1 MPSAP
6 VASDPLLHPLC
17 DATALPPR
25 LNNPFYYEP
34 DDLSRAAI
42 HELTDYLYGRSSAF
56 SATPLPDAFR
66 ADIDRGKMMG
76 VLVVTNEANET
87 KAADVSESANSGH
100 RRHHLSYL
108 AAYSG
113 QVCGRSDW
121 PGFVPAVFD
130 YLQPDGYFKTHEA
143 EITQLNHEAGA
154 LAETVADEQSQ
165 GAEAADDPRPV
176 THKARLTEET
186 DEAYIRRRQFENAE
200 MHRWKLRQRERQ
212 NRIEADRRV
221 NEEKLAQLRTLRRQ
235 KSDDLQRWLFRHFRM
250 RNARGETSDLI
261 DITRAYQAWSSL
273 PQGGSA
279 SSSGLPNS
287 GLASLSVLP
296 HSGLSSSEAKPQS
309 GGVSILPPAGS
320 GECCEPKLLQYAFL
334 HGLRPVSMAMFWWGE
349 SPKTEVRHHL
359 QCYPACNGKCKP
371 ILWWMLQDL
380 DVAPNPLDD
389 ASRDAAL
396 AARLRTLYDDADIC
410 VVSKPAGLLAV
421 PGKSGRESVLSL
433 MRRRFPDAPSP
444 LIVHR
449 LDMDTSGLM
458 VIAKTMAA
466 YHDLQRQ
473 FAAHTIQKRYVAIV
487 EGQPKCD
494 EGVISLPLCPDLDDR
509 PRQVVDP
516 IHGRP
521 ALTTYHVVARLDDGR
536 SRLWLYPH
544 TGRTHQLRVHCAHAD
559 GLGCPIVGDALYG
572 TGRII
577 QNDKTDGSRPS
588 RLCLHAEQLTFRH
601 PTTGRTMT
609 FTDKP
614 PF

>member
-6 VASDPLLHPLC
+6 VAPDPLLHPLC

-76 VLVVTNEANET
+76 VLVVTEN
-87 KAADVSESANSGH
+87 AAQTDSAAV
-100 RRHHLSYL
+100 RHLSFL

-130 YLQPDGYFKTHEA
+130 YLQADGYFKTHEA
-143 EITQLNHEAGA
+143 EITRLNHEAERITRA
-154 LAETVADEQSQ
+154 MHESCQSADTP
-165 GAEAADDPRPV
+165 DDPRP
-176 THKARLTEET
+176 TMHKARLKDETE
-186 DEAYIRRRQFENAE
+186 AQFVSRRQFENAE
-200 MHRWKLRQRERQ
+200 LHRWKLRQRKRQ
-212 NRIEADRRV
+212 ADTGARRQQLDDR
-221 NEEKLAQLRTLRRQ
+221 LAALRTLRRQ
-235 KSDDLQRWLFRHFRM
+235 KSDGLQRWLFQHFVM
-250 RNARGETSDLI
+250 RNARGETRDLI
-261 DITRAYQAWSSL
+261 DITRSYYEARLAD
-273 PQGGSA
+273 GSY
-279 SSSGLPNS
+279 S
-287 GLASLSVLP
+287 
-296 HSGLSSSEAKPQS
+296 
-309 GGVSILPPAGS
+309 LPPAGS

-371 ILWWMLQDL
+371 ILWWMLQGL

-487 EGQPKCD
+487 EGRPKCD
-494 EGVISLPLCPDLDDR
+494 EGVISLPLRPDLDDR

-577 QNDKTDGSRPS
+577 QSDKTDGSRPS

-609 FTDKP
+609 FTDKA

>member
-1 MPSAP
+1 
-6 VASDPLLHPLC
+6 
-17 DATALPPR
+17 
-25 LNNPFYYEP
+25 
-34 DDLSRAAI
+34 
-42 HELTDYLYGRSSAF
+42 
-56 SATPLPDAFR
+56 
-66 ADIDRGKMMG
+66 
-76 VLVVTNEANET
+76 
-87 KAADVSESANSGH
+87 
-100 RRHHLSYL
+100 
-108 AAYSG
+108 
-113 QVCGRSDW
+113 
-121 PGFVPAVFD
+121 
-130 YLQPDGYFKTHEA
+130 
-143 EITQLNHEAGA
+143 
-154 LAETVADEQSQ
+154 
-165 GAEAADDPRPV
+165 
-176 THKARLTEET
+176 
-186 DEAYIRRRQFENAE
+186 
-200 MHRWKLRQRERQ
+200 
-212 NRIEADRRV
+212 
-221 NEEKLAQLRTLRRQ
+221 
-235 KSDDLQRWLFRHFRM
+235 
-250 RNARGETSDLI
+250 
-261 DITRAYQAWSSL
+261 
-273 PQGGSA
+273 
-279 SSSGLPNS
+279 
-287 GLASLSVLP
+287 
-296 HSGLSSSEAKPQS
+296 
-309 GGVSILPPAGS
+309 
-320 GECCEPKLLQYAFL
+320 
-334 HGLRPVSMAMFWWGE
+334 MAMFWWGE

-371 ILWWMLQDL
+371 ILWWMLQGL

-487 EGQPKCD
+487 EGQPKRD
-494 EGVISLPLCPDLDDR
+494 EGVISLPLRPDLDDR

-521 ALTTYHVVARLDDGR
+521 ALTIYHVVARFDDGR

-572 TGRII
+572 SGRLI
-577 QNDKTDGSRPS
+577 QGDVRCGSGRLIQGDVRCGS
-588 RLCLHAEQLTFRH
+588 GRLCLHAEQLTFRH